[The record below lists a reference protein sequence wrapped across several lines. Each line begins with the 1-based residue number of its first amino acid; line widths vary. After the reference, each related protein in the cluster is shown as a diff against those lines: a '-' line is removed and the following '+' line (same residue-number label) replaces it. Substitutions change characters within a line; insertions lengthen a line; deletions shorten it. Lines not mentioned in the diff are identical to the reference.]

1 MRLSKEEMI
10 NSIKD
15 LFGILAFGLFMLS
28 VLSVLGYLIARVV
41 MFLFE

>member
-1 MRLSKEEMI
+1 MRLLKEEMI

-28 VLSVLGYLIARVV
+28 VLFVLGYLIARVLI
-41 MFLFE
+41 FIFN